1 MKVTDYHRQDVHKF
15 DNAIILYYFRLFK
28 LLGTVFTFVNSDV
41 VEKMGILKDYRSSE
55 LRDEYETIQSM
66 INFEVKNNKTNNKTK
81 ASGSRTLLRLHRALD
96 FVTDFMKSI
105 KEADK
110 DAKLS
115 GVGAQSYDRTLAKH
129 HPWLIRKGVHIAV
142 YTLPTRVH
150 FMEKLKVTDVAH
162 TEDLLGKTAALGHNI
177 FEIVEKVYA
186 DNKLLDLP

>member
-1 MKVTDYHRQDVHKF
+1 MF
-15 DNAIILYYFRLFK
+15 S
-28 LLGTVFTFVNSDV
+28 FVNSDV
-41 VEKMGILKDYRSSE
+41 VEKIDILKDYRSSE
-55 LRDEYETIQSM
+55 LRDEYKTIQSM
-66 INFEVKNNKTNNKTK
+66 INYEVKNNRTNNKTQ

-96 FVTDFMKSI
+96 FITDFMKNI

-110 DAKLS
+110 EAKLS

-150 FMEKLKVTDVAH
+150 FMEKLKVTDIAH